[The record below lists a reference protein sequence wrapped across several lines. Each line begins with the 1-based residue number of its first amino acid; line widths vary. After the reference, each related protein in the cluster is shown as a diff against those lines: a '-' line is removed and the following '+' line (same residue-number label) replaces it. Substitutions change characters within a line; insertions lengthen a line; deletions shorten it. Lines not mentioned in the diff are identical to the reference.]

1 MFRSLFVTVPSL
13 FGAWKRAGWR
23 WLMSSPI
30 YLSRL
35 VPNIRS
41 REARRDLAD
50 CVGMHRTLM
59 NAFPDGLSS
68 NGDARREAG
77 LLYRV
82 EATAD
87 GTIALLV
94 QSALPPAWTHL
105 PPSWLQP
112 ASEPQVKEIAEAL
125 GGIDSGSVLRFKLVA
140 NPTKKIGT
148 KSGADGRKNN
158 GKRVELRGEEE
169 WLAWLERKAVQSGFR
184 LKAVRASAHVPD
196 VRSGRDLRATG
207 LEKGTHGASS
217 RLTFYG
223 VAFEGRLEVVD
234 APLFHAALQAGIGSG
249 KAYGYG
255 LLSLAPG
262 G

>member
-1 MFRSLFVTVPSL
+1 MN
-13 FGAWKRAGWR
+13 
-23 WLMSSPI
+23 SPI

-87 GTIALLV
+87 GSIALLV
-94 QSALPPAWTHL
+94 QSALPPEWTHL
-105 PPSWLQP
+105 PLSWLQP
-112 ASEPQVKEIAEAL
+112 ASEPQVKEIGEAV
-125 GGIDSGSVLRFKLVA
+125 GRIECGSVLRFKLVA
-140 NPTKKIGT
+140 NPTRKIGT
-148 KSGADGRKNN
+148 KTGADGRKNN

-169 WLAWLERKAVQSGFR
+169 WLAWLERKAGQSGFR

-207 LEKGTHGASS
+207 LEKQTDGSPS

-234 APLFHAALQAGIGSG
+234 TALFHAALQAGIGSG

>member
-1 MFRSLFVTVPSL
+1 
-13 FGAWKRAGWR
+13 
-23 WLMSSPI
+23 MSSPI

-41 REARRDLAD
+41 REARHDLAD
-50 CVGMHRTLM
+50 CACMHRTLM

-68 NGDARREAG
+68 NGAARSEAG
-77 LLYRV
+77 LLYRIESIDKALV
-82 EATAD
+82 
-87 GTIALLV
+87 LLV

-112 ASEPQVKEIAEAL
+112 ESEPEVKEIAEAL
-125 GGIDSGSVLRFKLVA
+125 GRIESGSVLRFKLVA
-140 NPTKKIGT
+140 NPTRKIGT
-148 KSGADGRKNN
+148 KTGADGRKNN
-158 GKRVELRGEEE
+158 GKRVELRSEEE
-169 WLAWLERKAVQSGFR
+169 WLAWLERKAGQSGFR
-184 LKAVRASAHVPD
+184 LKAVRAAAHVPD

-207 LEKGTHGASS
+207 LEKGTDGSPS

-234 APLFHAALQAGIGSG
+234 TALFHAALQAGIGSG

>member
-1 MFRSLFVTVPSL
+1 
-13 FGAWKRAGWR
+13 
-23 WLMSSPI
+23 MSSPI
-30 YLSRL
+30 YLSRP

-41 REARRDLAD
+41 REARHDLAD

-94 QSALPPAWTHL
+94 QSALPPEWAHL
-105 PPSWLQP
+105 PPSWLHP
-112 ASEPQVKEIAEAL
+112 ASEPQVKEIGESL
-125 GGIDSGSVLRFKLVA
+125 GRIDSGSVLRFKLVA
-140 NPTKKIGT
+140 NPTRKIGT
-148 KSGADGRKNN
+148 KTGADGRKNN

-169 WLAWLERKAVQSGFR
+169 WLTWLERKAGQSGFR
-184 LKAVRASAHVPD
+184 LKAGRASAHVPD

-207 LEKGTHGASS
+207 FGKWTEGSSS
-217 RLTFYG
+217 RLTFCG

-234 APLFHAALQAGIGSG
+234 TALFHAGLQAGIGSG

>member
-1 MFRSLFVTVPSL
+1 
-13 FGAWKRAGWR
+13 
-23 WLMSSPI
+23 MSSPI

-35 VPNIRS
+35 EPNIRS
-41 REARRDLAD
+41 REARRDLND
-50 CVGMHRTLM
+50 CVAMHRTLM
-59 NAFPDGLSS
+59 SAFPDGLPS
-68 NGDARREAG
+68 NGAARSVAG
-77 LLYRV
+77 LLYRIESIHEV
-82 EATAD
+82 LV
-87 GTIALLV
+87 LLV
-94 QSALPPAWTHL
+94 QSALPPDWTHL

-125 GGIDSGSVLRFKLVA
+125 GRIDSGSVLRFKLVA
-140 NPTKKIGT
+140 NPTRKIGT
-148 KSGADGRKNN
+148 KTGADGRKNN

-169 WLAWLERKAVQSGFR
+169 WLAWLERKAGQSGFR

-196 VRSGRDLRATG
+196 VRCGRDLRATG
-207 LEKGTHGASS
+207 LEKRPDGSSS

-234 APLFHAALQAGIGSG
+234 TALFHAGLQAGIGSG

-262 G
+262 V

>member
-1 MFRSLFVTVPSL
+1 
-13 FGAWKRAGWR
+13 
-23 WLMSSPI
+23 MSSPI

-35 VPNIRS
+35 VPNARS

-50 CVGMHRTLM
+50 CVAMHRTLM

-68 NGDARREAG
+68 NGAARSEAG

-82 EATAD
+82 EANLD
-87 GTIALLV
+87 GAVALLV
-94 QSALPPAWTHL
+94 QSALPPQWTHL

-112 ASEPQVKEIAEAL
+112 ASEPQVKEITEAL
-125 GGIDSGSVLRFKLVA
+125 GQIGSGSILRFKLVA
-140 NPTKKIGT
+140 NPTRKIGT
-148 KSGADGRKNN
+148 KTSADGRKNN

-169 WLAWLERKAVQSGFR
+169 WLAWLERKAEQSGFR
-184 LKAVRASAHVPD
+184 LKAVHASAHVPD
-196 VRSGRDLRATG
+196 VRSGRDLKSTG
-207 LEKGTHGASS
+207 LAKQPSGSSS

-223 VAFEGRLEVVD
+223 VAFEGRLEVLD
-234 APLFHAALQAGIGSG
+234 TPLFHAALQTGIGSG

-262 G
+262 A

>member
-1 MFRSLFVTVPSL
+1 VSSL
-13 FGAWKRAGWR
+13 
-23 WLMSSPI
+23 I

-50 CVGMHRTLM
+50 CVAMHRTLM
-59 NAFPDGLSS
+59 IAFPEGLSS
-68 NGDARREAG
+68 NGAARSEAG

-87 GTIALLV
+87 GAIALLV
-94 QSALPPAWTHL
+94 QSALPPDWAHL
-105 PPSWLQP
+105 PLSWP
-112 ASEPQVKEIAEAL
+112 ASEAKVREISESL
-125 GGIDSGSVLRFKLVA
+125 GRINPGSVLRFKLVA
-140 NPTKKIGT
+140 NPTRKIGT
-148 KSGADGRKNN
+148 KTGADGRKNN

-169 WLAWLERKAVQSGFR
+169 WLAWIERKARQSGFR

-196 VRSGRDLRATG
+196 VRTGRDLRATG
-207 LEKGTHGASS
+207 LEKRPDGSLS

-234 APLFHAALQAGIGSG
+234 TALFYAGVQAGIGSG

-255 LLSLAPG
+255 LLSLALG
-262 G
+262 I

>member
-23 WLMSSPI
+23 WLMNSPI

-87 GTIALLV
+87 GSIALLV
-94 QSALPPAWTHL
+94 QS
-105 PPSWLQP
+105 
-112 ASEPQVKEIAEAL
+112 
-125 GGIDSGSVLRFKLVA
+125 DR
-140 NPTKKIGT
+140 
-148 KSGADGRKNN
+148 KST
-158 GKRVELRGEEE
+158 
-169 WLAWLERKAVQSGFR
+169 R
-184 LKAVRASAHVPD
+184 LN
-196 VRSGRDLRATG
+196 
-207 LEKGTHGASS
+207 SS
-217 RLTFYG
+217 RL
-223 VAFEGRLEVVD
+223 
-234 APLFHAALQAGIGSG
+234 
-249 KAYGYG
+249 
-255 LLSLAPG
+255 
-262 G
+262 

>member
-1 MFRSLFVTVPSL
+1 
-13 FGAWKRAGWR
+13 
-23 WLMSSPI
+23 MSSPI

-50 CVGMHRTLM
+50 CVAMHRTLM
-59 NAFPDGLSS
+59 NSFPDGLSS
-68 NGDARREAG
+68 NGAARSEAG

-87 GTIALLV
+87 GAIALLV
-94 QSALPPAWTHL
+94 QSALAPEWTHL

-125 GGIDSGSVLRFKLVA
+125 GRIDSGSVLRCKLVA
-140 NPTKKIGT
+140 NPTRKIGT
-148 KSGADGRKNN
+148 KTGADGRKNN

-169 WLAWLERKAVQSGFR
+169 WLAWLERKAGQSGFR
-184 LKAVRASAHVPD
+184 LKAVRAAAHVPD

-207 LEKGTHGASS
+207 LEKRTDGSS
-217 RLTFYG
+217 SQLTFYG

-234 APLFHAALQAGIGSG
+234 TALFHAALQAGIGSG